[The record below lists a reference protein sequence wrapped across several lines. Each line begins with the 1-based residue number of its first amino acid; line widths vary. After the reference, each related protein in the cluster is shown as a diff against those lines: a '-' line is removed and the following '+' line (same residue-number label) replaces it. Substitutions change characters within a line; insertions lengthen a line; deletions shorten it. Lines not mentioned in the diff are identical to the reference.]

1 MNYQQQIKLRAWLRR
16 PLWTYAFLGI
26 QTAVFLMMEL
36 FPRLE
41 IPYYA
46 GMYGPYLVHFNEWW
60 RLVTPIFIHFGLMH
74 FVMNSLILYFM
85 GQQIEAIYGHWRF
98 FLIYMFSGI
107 MGNTASFAFN
117 EANVLSGG
125 ASTSI
130 FGLFGALFIL
140 GFHFKHNP
148 AIQQLVRH
156 FSFIYCV
163 DICFWSSGY
172 LCRCLGTCRWANWRI
187 SVREC
192 FGSTETTDKLFD
204 TPKDSFYTSFCISF
218 CNMYFT
224 GFKKIWFTCII

>member
-1 MNYQQQIKLRAWLRR
+1 MNYQQQIKMRAWLRR
-16 PLWTYAFLGI
+16 PLWTYVFLGI
-26 QTAVFLMMEL
+26 QTIVFIIMEL

-41 IPYYA
+41 IPYYT

-60 RLVTPIFIHFGLMH
+60 RLVTPIFIHFGVMH

-125 ASTSI
+125 ASTSR

-140 GFHFKHNP
+140 GFHFKYNT

-156 FSFIYCV
+156 FLLFIAMTFVFGLLDTSV
-163 DICFWSSGY
+163 DVWGHVGGLVGGLVLGNILGLPKQQTSYSIHQKILSTLVFVFLFVICI
-172 LCRCLGTCRWANWRI
+172 LLG
-187 SVREC
+187 
-192 FGSTETTDKLFD
+192 L
-204 TPKDSFYTSFCISF
+204 
-218 CNMYFT
+218 
-224 GFKKIWFTCII
+224 KKYGLLV

>member
-1 MNYQQQIKLRAWLRR
+1 MNYQQQIKMRAWLRR

-26 QTAVFLMMEL
+26 QTIVFIIMEL

-41 IPYYA
+41 IPYYT

-60 RLVTPIFIHFGLMH
+60 RLVTPIFIHFGVMH

-140 GFHFKHNP
+140 GFHFKYNT

-156 FSFIYCV
+156 FLLFIAMTFVFGLLDTSV
-163 DICFWSSGY
+163 DVW
-172 LCRCLGTCRWANWRI
+172 
-187 SVREC
+187 V
-192 FGSTETTDKLFD
+192 
-204 TPKDSFYTSFCISF
+204 
-218 CNMYFT
+218 
-224 GFKKIWFTCII
+224 

>member
-1 MNYQQQIKLRAWLRR
+1 MVKTTVMDLC
-16 PLWTYAFLGI
+16 FLGI

-60 RLVTPIFIHFGLMH
+60 RLVTQSSSIWTDAFRNELTDTVF
-74 FVMNSLILYFM
+74 
-85 GQQIEAIYGHWRF
+85 YGAANRGNLWPLAF

-156 FSFIYCV
+156 FLLFIV
-163 DICFWSSGY
+163 LTFVLVFWIP
-172 LCRCLGTCRWANWRI
+172 L
-187 SVREC
+187 
-192 FGSTETTDKLFD
+192 
-204 TPKDSFYTSFCISF
+204 
-218 CNMYFT
+218 
-224 GFKKIWFTCII
+224 

>member
-1 MNYQQQIKLRAWLRR
+1 
-16 PLWTYAFLGI
+16 
-26 QTAVFLMMEL
+26 
-36 FPRLE
+36 
-41 IPYYA
+41 
-46 GMYGPYLVHFNEWW
+46 
-60 RLVTPIFIHFGLMH
+60 
-74 FVMNSLILYFM
+74 VMNSLILYFM

-156 FSFIYCV
+156 FLLFIVLTFVFGLLDTSV
-163 DICFWSSGY
+163 DVWGHVGGLIGGLVLGNVLGLPKQQTSYSIHQRILSTLVFVFLFVICI
-172 LCRCLGTCRWANWRI
+172 LLG
-187 SVREC
+187 
-192 FGSTETTDKLFD
+192 L
-204 TPKDSFYTSFCISF
+204 
-218 CNMYFT
+218 
-224 GFKKIWFTCII
+224 KKYGLLV